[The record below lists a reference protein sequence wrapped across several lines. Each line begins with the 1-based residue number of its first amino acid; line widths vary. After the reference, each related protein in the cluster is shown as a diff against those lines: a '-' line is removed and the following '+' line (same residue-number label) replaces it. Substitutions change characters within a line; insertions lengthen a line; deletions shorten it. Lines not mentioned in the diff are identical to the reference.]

1 MTCHYCKANAKKF
14 GKYGQKRIQRYRCL
28 VCAKTFSDEQEKP
41 LDDMRTSTEK
51 FLKIMALL
59 TEGVGIN
66 AAARLTGVHK
76 ETVLR
81 ALELA
86 GARCAKLMDERMRG
100 LAIPDLQLDEI
111 WGFVLVKEKHIR
123 PIDDPQLVG
132 DQYCFTAIA
141 SQSKLIVSFVVGKR
155 TAETTRRF
163 ISDLSARVVSQVQLN
178 TDSFGAYQNAIRASF
193 KGRADHGQMVKV
205 FAKGTSDE
213 RRYSPPEVVT
223 AIRTPI
229 SGEPVYERISTSYIE
244 RSNLSMRTFMRRL
257 TRLCLGYSKKLD
269 NLRYAIALY
278 FAYYNFCWLHSTLK
292 TTPAVAAGLTDH
304 RWTLEELLIGV
315 SRQATI

>member
-14 GKYGQKRIQRYRCL
+14 GKYGLKRVQRYRCL
-28 VCAKTFSDEQEKP
+28 TCAKTFSDEQEKP
-41 LDDMRTSTEK
+41 LDDMRTSPET

-66 AAARLTGVHK
+66 AASRLTGTHK

-86 GARCAKLMDERMRG
+86 GQRCAKLMDERMRG
-100 LAIPDLQLDEI
+100 LSIPDIQMDEI

-123 PIDDPQLVG
+123 PIDDPNRVG
-132 DQYCFTAIA
+132 DQYTFCAIDSA
-141 SQSKLIVSFVVGKR
+141 TKLIVSFKVGKR
-155 TAETTRRF
+155 TAETTRAF

-178 TDSFGAYQNAIRASF
+178 TDSFGAYQNAIRSSF

-205 FAKGTSDE
+205 YAKGTSDE

-229 SGEPVYERISTSYIE
+229 SGDPAYWSISTSYIE

-257 TRLCLGYSKKLD
+257 TRLCLGYSKKLE

-278 FAYYNFCWLHSTLK
+278 FSFYNFCRVHSTLK

-304 RWTLEELLIGV
+304 VWSLEELLIG
-315 SRQATI
+315 SAR